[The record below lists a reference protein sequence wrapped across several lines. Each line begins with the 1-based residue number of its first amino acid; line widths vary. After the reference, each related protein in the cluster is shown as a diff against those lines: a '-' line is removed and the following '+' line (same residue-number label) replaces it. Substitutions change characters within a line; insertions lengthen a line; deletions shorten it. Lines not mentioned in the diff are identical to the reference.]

1 MKQVHEV
8 LVSLN
13 MNWGSAMAVGPSSVG
28 HPFVGGGM
36 AASLTPS
43 RSGHGGVNQ
52 LGGVYVNGRP
62 LPDQVRQQ
70 IVDQAHIGVRPCD
83 IARQLRVSHGCVSKI
98 LARYYETGSIRPG
111 VIGGSKPKVAT
122 PRVVEKIC
130 DYKRQ
135 NPTMFAWEIR
145 DRLLSEGICDHDNV
159 PSVSSINRIV
169 RNKAAENAKSHQQ
182 LMVPMTPSSL
192 GIHTNGPILMEHE
205 IRGTYTINDILR
217 LPHNPLPPHN
227 PPTTETDP
235 THYKQ
240 AENGIHYNH
249 NDNYSEHLGQ
259 VSRMNGFNRFASPT
273 TALPTMQQSSH
284 VTSQMNFVRKDNKG
298 LDYSYDCRGPTN
310 SPNVA
315 TYPVLPHNQPRANCD
330 VTISPMTSQ
339 TNTPNQSNAT
349 VSPSNSG
356 GYSGSSFAPITTAYA
371 PTGEFVD
378 YGYPQYNQHWK
389 FGQQHH
395 NDGNTGKVLNLR
407 GKEHPATLEM
417 VSAQ

>member
-1 MKQVHEV
+1 
-8 LVSLN
+8 
-13 MNWGSAMAVGPSSVG
+13 
-28 HPFVGGGM
+28 
-36 AASLTPS
+36 
-43 RSGHGGVNQ
+43 
-52 LGGVYVNGRP
+52 
-62 LPDQVRQQ
+62 
-70 IVDQAHIGVRPCD
+70 
-83 IARQLRVSHGCVSKI
+83 
-98 LARYYETGSIRPG
+98 
-111 VIGGSKPKVAT
+111 
-122 PRVVEKIC
+122 
-130 DYKRQ
+130 
-135 NPTMFAWEIR
+135 
-145 DRLLSEGICDHDNV
+145 
-159 PSVSSINRIV
+159 
-169 RNKAAENAKSHQQ
+169 
-182 LMVPMTPSSL
+182 MVPMTPSSL

-249 NDNYSEHLGQ
+249 NDNYSEHIGQ
-259 VSRMNGFNRFASPT
+259 VSRMNGFNRFASST

-284 VTSQMNFVRKDNKG
+284 VTSQMNFNRKENKG
-298 LDYSYDCRGPTN
+298 LDYSYDCRGSTN

-339 TNTPNQSNAT
+339 TNTANAT

-378 YGYPQYNQHWK
+378 YGYQQYNQHWK

>member
-1 MKQVHEV
+1 
-8 LVSLN
+8 
-13 MNWGSAMAVGPSSVG
+13 MAVGPSSVG
-28 HPFVGGGM
+28 HPFVGSGM

-192 GIHTNGPILMEHE
+192 
-205 IRGTYTINDILR
+205 
-217 LPHNPLPPHN
+217 
-227 PPTTETDP
+227 
-235 THYKQ
+235 
-240 AENGIHYNH
+240 
-249 NDNYSEHLGQ
+249 DNYSEHIGQ
-259 VSRMNGFNRFASPT
+259 VSRMNGFNRFASST

-284 VTSQMNFVRKDNKG
+284 VTSQMNFNRKENKG
-298 LDYSYDCRGPTN
+298 LDYSYDCRGSTN

-339 TNTPNQSNAT
+339 TNTANAT

-378 YGYPQYNQHWK
+378 YGYQQYNQHWK